1 MNVNFI
7 IRIYVY
13 VQLHTNFILQ
23 IPSLLYISSTG
34 AYDFRKK
41 NCFCSFLLYFESFA
55 FCEEMVSNIKK
66 WQKKKKSFRRLREKE
81 VLYFFFFEEELI
93 FLLDSAD
100 LFSLTKKCHSLAA
113 KDIYMS

>member
-81 VLYFFFFEEELI
+81 ELI